1 MSGIYPRGAAQNEHS
16 VGRET
21 AVRSRSW
28 IALSLFISGAA
39 LVGLLAVTF
48 TPETR
53 AYLGEVSI
61 AALLLALGFRAA
73 SILCRVARI
82 GVLCR
87 GLGYTVPFR
96 SLTTI
101 QFLSLF
107 AGSITPGQVGGE
119 PVRVHRLSRSGLAV
133 GDAVVVVV
141 VERVLDL
148 AVFVSLT
155 LAALLA
161 LRHLWGYLAAT
172 VLYPVAAFLLLVLVL
187 LLALVV
193 LVRHPAFMKQV
204 IGGVAVR
211 VLNRCGRSRR
221 WLRFC
226 PGAEHA
232 GFLGTRIDHEVETFA
247 AGSSRFVRAG
257 RRAVVGALALTVI
270 EWVFLF
276 STASALLV
284 ALRLPP
290 SLPESFLFQGILQ
303 MIATIP
309 LIPGAAGISEIGAA
323 TLYSRIV
330 PTYLLGLFVVLW
342 RLILY
347 YLNIPLGLLAAT
359 LAAREKA
366 GRDPAGG
373 GDPTENL

>member
-1 MSGIYPRGAAQNEHS
+1 M
-16 VGRET
+16 
-21 AVRSRSW
+21 RSRRW
-28 IALSLFISGAA
+28 IALSLFISGAV
-39 LVGLLAVTF
+39 LTGLLAATF

-53 AYLGEVSI
+53 AYLGEVGV

-73 SILCRVARI
+73 SILCQAMRI

-96 SLTTI
+96 SLIAT

-119 PVRVHRLSRSGLAV
+119 PVRIHRLSHSGLAV
-133 GDAVVVVV
+133 GDAVAVVVL
-141 VERVLDL
+141 ERVLDL
-148 AVFVSLT
+148 AVFVSIT

-161 LRHLWGYLAAT
+161 VRHLWSYLAAT
-172 VLYPVAAFLLLVLVL
+172 VLYPVAAFFLLVLVL

-193 LVRHPAFMKQV
+193 LIRRPSLTKRVV
-204 IGGVAVR
+204 GGVAVR
-211 VLNRCGRSRR
+211 VLDRCGRSRR

-226 PGAEHA
+226 PGAEGA
-232 GFLGTRIDHEVETFA
+232 EPLTQRIGHEVETFA
-247 AGSSRFVRAG
+247 AGSSRFARAG
-257 RRAVVGALALTVI
+257 RRAVGGALLLSI
-270 EWVFLF
+270 LDWVFLF

-290 SLPESFLFQGILQ
+290 SLPESFLFQGVLQ
-303 MIATIP
+303 MIATVP
-309 LIPGAAGISEIGAA
+309 LIPGAAGIAEIGAA
-323 TLYSRIV
+323 TLYRRIV

-347 YLNIPLGLLAAT
+347 FLNIPLGLLAAA
-359 LAAREKA
+359 LAARE
-366 GRDPAGG
+366 RDG
-373 GDPTENL
+373 GDLTENL